1 MSSLRRQLPRLAAL
15 VLLVWLLAAGSAF
28 AQACASS
35 AHLACDECCTQVDP
49 AAPSA
54 AASLPAGAE
63 QPAPIW
69 PAASALDM
77 AQSGAV
83 EAALVRPPPWQV
95 APPRVGIPI
104 AFLRLAL

>member
-35 AHLACDECCTQVDP
+35 AHLACDECCTHADP
-49 AAPSA
+49 AVPSA
-54 AASLPAGAE
+54 APTLPAGAE
-63 QPAPIW
+63 QAAPIW
-69 PAASALDM
+69 PAASTLDM
-77 AQSGAV
+77 AQIGAV
-83 EAALVRPPPWQV
+83 AAVMLRPPPRDA
-95 APPRVGIPI
+95 APPRVRIPI